1 MRKLNYKL
9 LGIAALA
16 VAFTACEEGD
26 LTANGEVEAAMGE
39 LYVNAEG
46 TASQLFKNVDEAMR
60 KLSAGDALP
69 YTIDGAEFDEDPGTA
84 GRYTFDYTGVNG
96 AGVSTRGKMINGEV
110 IVVLTG
116 TDYLTPTS
124 SVNVTYDNY
133 SEDSKP
139 VLGNIVVTNTGD
151 GTSQSFD
158 MDINGL
164 TIEDDTPTDDGG
176 PKAMVLNSQKALTW
190 TDGDATLNDASDDK
204 YEIADRVGGT
214 ATSASYDAGIYGFNI
229 TLTSPLKIDNTCQY
243 RLTEG
248 IIDLDISTT
257 NDPSDLTFTGA
268 TIDFLSADGCDKFF
282 SIDLE
287 NDNTGASI
295 TDLTR
300 QFNGF

>member
-9 LGIAALA
+9 LGLAALA
-16 VAFTACEEGD
+16 MAFTACEEDD
-26 LTANGEVEAAMGE
+26 LTSSGEVEAAMGE

-69 YTIDGAEFDEDPGTA
+69 YTIDGAEFDADPATA
-84 GRYTFDYTGVNG
+84 GRYILDYTGVNG
-96 AGVSTRGKMINGEV
+96 AGVSTRGKSVNGEV
-110 IVVLTG
+110 IVMLTG
-116 TDYLTPTS
+116 TDYLTPAS
-124 SVNVTYDNY
+124 SVSVTYDNY

-164 TIEDDTPTDDGG
+164 TIEDNTPTDDGG
-176 PKAMVLNSQKALTW
+176 PKAMIMDSQKSLTW
-190 TDGDATLNDASDDK
+190 TDGDATPNDASDDK
-204 YEIADRVGGT
+204 YEIADRTGGSG
-214 ATSASYDAGIYGFNI
+214 TSASYDAGTYGFNI

-268 TIDFLSADGCDKFF
+268 TIDFLAADACDKFF
-282 SIDLE
+282 SIDLV
-287 NDNTGASI
+287 NDDTGASI
-295 TDLTR
+295 SDLTR